1 MKGLNDPEF
10 IAQLE
15 RLKEQDLEGFMN
27 LVIEALRTFPDLAV
41 EDEAAIEKKTTA
53 LRVLRE
59 HFERRE
65 GYEDCAFIRDLQK
78 KIEDAEEGHVPR
90 NE

>member
-1 MKGLNDPEF
+1 MKGLSDPEF

-15 RLKEQDLEGFMN
+15 RLKGQDLEAFMD
-27 LVIEALRTFPDLAV
+27 LVLEALKTFPDLAV
-41 EDEAAIEKKTTA
+41 EDAAAIEKKKTA
-53 LRVLRE
+53 LKILRD